1 VPDILQEIHDHVL
14 AEFPTER
21 AHLAPDENLLAQG
34 ILDSMGLLNLVTHLE
49 TRYGIAATEA
59 DMVPENFA
67 TLRAIVAF
75 VERKRGVA
83 S

>member
-1 VPDILQEIHDHVL
+1 VPDILQEIHDHML

-21 AHLAPDENLLAQG
+21 TSLAPDENLLAQG

-49 TRYGIAATEA
+49 KRYGIATTDA

-67 TLRAIVAF
+67 TLRTIVAF
-75 VERKRGVA
+75 VERKRGGA